1 MQTHNAALE
10 LITEVGR
17 EARIPLCKEK
27 TIKLLSGPN
36 ETYRADLLLPGGIPR
51 LGNRPVALDVTIT
64 NPLVATDLSGASKA
78 AGSAAASGERTKN
91 NCLLKPLDDLGYSFL
106 PLSFETFS
114 GVGEQSKLFFDF
126 LLTQLYYQLR
136 LPFAEVTQTFWQRL
150 SILIQRFKAQ
160 TIRRVIRILAHENS
174 QSKRFDVLHP
184 ETYGNFA

>member
-1 MQTHNAALE
+1 VVQTHNAALD

-27 TIKLLSGPN
+27 TIKLFNGPL
-36 ETYRADLLLPGGIPR
+36 ETYRADLFLPGGIPR

-64 NPLVATDLSGASKA
+64 NPLVATEITGASKTS
-78 AGSAAASGERTKN
+78 GSAAASGEKTKDN
-91 NCLLKPLDDLGYSFL
+91 RLLKPMEELGYNFL

-114 GVGEQSKLFFDF
+114 GVGERSKLFFDF
-126 LLTQLYYQLR
+126 LLTQLHYQLR
-136 LPFAEVTQTFWQRL
+136 LPFAEVAQTFWQRL

-160 TIRRVIRILAHENS
+160 TIRRVILILAR
-174 QSKRFDVLHP
+174 SKAFDVLKP